1 MARTF
6 QPRFEDLPGV
16 VPVFPLT
23 GVLLLPGGRLPLN
36 VFEPR
41 YLNMVEDVLGLGRM
55 LAMVQPR
62 EDSGEAMEASPDLY
76 SVACLGRIISFEE
89 TPEGRILVTL
99 LGLNRFRIQDEEPLV
114 RGYRRVRAD
123 YRDYAQDL
131 AEPGAVT
138 IDRARL
144 FSVLQPFATRRGLN
158 FNWDLMREVEN
169 RPLITALAMVCPF
182 EPREKQAILEA
193 VSAQARADL
202 LLALLEMG
210 AIESG
215 DNGSQRQ

>member
-1 MARTF
+1 MLRSF
-6 QPRFEDLPGV
+6 QPRFEDLPAV

-41 YLNMVEDVLGLGRM
+41 YLNMIEDTLGQGRM

-62 EDSGEAMEASPDLY
+62 EDSGEALEAAPALY
-76 SVACLGRIISFEE
+76 SVACLGRIVSFEE
-89 TPEGRILVTL
+89 APEGRLLITL
-99 LGLNRFRIQDEEPLV
+99 LGLSRFRVRDEEPLV
-114 RGYRRVRAD
+114 RGYRRVGAD
-123 YRDYAQDL
+123 YSAFENDL
-131 AEPGAVT
+131 ADPGAVT
-138 IDRARL
+138 IDRDRL

-158 FNWDLMREVEN
+158 FNWDLMREVES
-169 RPLITALAMVCPF
+169 RPLVTALAMICPF

-193 VSAQARADL
+193 VTLQERADL

-215 DNGSQRQ
+215 DNGRQRQ

>member
-1 MARTF
+1 MVRTF
-6 QPRFEDLPGV
+6 QPRFEELPAV

-41 YLNMVEDVLGLGRM
+41 YLSMVEDVLGQGRM

-62 EDSGEAMEASPDLY
+62 EDSGEALEAAPELY
-76 SVACLGRIISFEE
+76 SVACVGRIVSFEE
-89 TPEGRILVTL
+89 TPEGRLLITL
-99 LGLNRFRIQDEEPLV
+99 LGLNRLHIRGEEPLY
-114 RGYRRVRAD
+114 RGYRRVQAD
-123 YRDYAQDL
+123 YAAFKQDL
-131 AEPGAVT
+131 NEPEPIT
-138 IDRARL
+138 LNRDKL
-144 FSVLQPFATRRGLN
+144 FAALKPFATRRGLN

-193 VSAQARADL
+193 VTAQERADL

-215 DNGSQRQ
+215 DNGGQRQ